1 MLLIPKICLLAGALK
16 VALRNRGNLGVSSYL
31 TQGIWKCGKDY
42 ASIGEKSS
50 VEWFFPQ
57 DL

>member
-1 MLLIPKICLLAGALK
+1 MLLMPNNSLLAGDSE

-31 TQGIWKCGKDY
+31 SQSIWKYGKDY
-42 ASIGEKSS
+42 ASIGEKSLI
-50 VEWFFPQ
+50 EWFFPQ